1 MLQTIVC
8 GILVV
13 RADGICARLTVTRSE
28 QFVRSDDRPDEVAI
42 RSGPANMI
50 QDR

>member
-1 MLQTIVC
+1 MLQAIVC
-8 GILVV
+8 GILGV
-13 RADGICARLTVTRSE
+13 RTDCICARLTTIRSE

-42 RSGPANMI
+42 RSTPANMI